1 MGGRDVSRQWGVVV
15 AVLAAIFLAGC
26 ASMREAEM
34 KRLQARNTYERGL
47 TNVRDRQ
54 VASAL
59 SAFQEAISLDETVA
73 VYRNALGLLYLQEL
87 RRPDLALDEFRRAV
101 EIEPTYA
108 DAQLNTGIALAE
120 LARWEEAT
128 GAYRKAIAI
137 PTLAVPH
144 IAYQN
149 LGLALFH
156 LKRYPEAK
164 DALRFAISLE
174 PQMAAAYYNL
184 GLVLTA
190 EGRRE
195 EAKAAFRRTRDLAP
209 QSPFGQAAV
218 LRLRAL
224 GEGG

>member
-1 MGGRDVSRQWGVVV
+1 MSRQWGVLV
-15 AVLAAIFLAGC
+15 AVLAAISLAGC
-26 ASMREAEM
+26 ASTREAEM

-59 SAFQEAISLDETVA
+59 SAFQEAISLDETVP

-108 DAQLNTGIALAE
+108 EAQLNTGTALAE

-128 GAYRKAIAI
+128 AAYRKAIAI

-164 DALRFAISLE
+164 DALGFAISLE

-190 EGRRE
+190 EGRPE
-195 EAKAAFRRTRDLAP
+195 EAKMAFRRTRDLAP